1 MGIEALYRRPR
12 TTKPEPGHKIYP
24 YLLRGAAITRPN
36 QVWAMDITYIPMAR
50 GFVYLVPGHG
60 VKRSGPTYGP
70 DPDLNLIQ
78 IPPADHSRIER
89 GTCTYP
95 AAA

>member
-1 MGIEALYRRPR
+1 MSREVHVRFCERPEV
-12 TTKPEPGHKIYP
+12 KF
-24 YLLRGAAITRPN
+24 LRPTHP
-36 QVWAMDITYIPMAR
+36 YIPMAR
-50 GFVYLVPGHG
+50 GFVYLVRVMELSAQP
-60 VKRSGPTYGP
+60 PTYGP